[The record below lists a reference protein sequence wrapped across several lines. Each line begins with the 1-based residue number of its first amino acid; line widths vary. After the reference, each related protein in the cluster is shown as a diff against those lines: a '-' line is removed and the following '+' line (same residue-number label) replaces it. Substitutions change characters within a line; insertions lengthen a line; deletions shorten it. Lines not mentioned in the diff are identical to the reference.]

1 MTDRRIGIWF
11 LGFLATVAVLLVLLF
26 MIAMAGGF
34 GVLEIFWR
42 LLTGFVAF
50 LRVNLPRISSDAG
63 TWGPGLAAFGL
74 ALVFGHYFLRGW
86 ARKRNR
92 PWSAGSTLC
101 AGLVLPLL
109 FAISFL
115 VPGVLLQVEML
126 GEVKWFGRSSSSDAQ
141 MKMQLRNLGMALFV
155 YDEEKGRLPDS
166 LDELTELEF
175 LAIDPLKLPSSG
187 TESPPEPPIY
197 LGRWLTMDS
206 DGSLPL
212 LISPS
217 YPKNGAKVRQVLT
230 MGSEFVEIRDEE
242 VDAWI
247 DKAMAPRDGLTR

>member
-1 MTDRRIGIWF
+1 
-11 LGFLATVAVLLVLLF
+11 
-26 MIAMAGGF
+26 
-34 GVLEIFWR
+34 
-42 LLTGFVAF
+42 
-50 LRVNLPRISSDAG
+50 
-63 TWGPGLAAFGL
+63 
-74 ALVFGHYFLRGW
+74 
-86 ARKRNR
+86 
-92 PWSAGSTLC
+92 
-101 AGLVLPLL
+101 VLPLL

-115 VPGVLLQVEML
+115 VPGVLLQVKML
-126 GEVKWFGRSSSSDAQ
+126 GEMKWFGRSSSSDAQ

-175 LAIDPLKLPSSG
+175 LAIDLLKLPSSG

-197 LGRWLTMDS
+197 LGRWLTMES

-247 DKAMAPRDGLTR
+247 DKAMAAGKR